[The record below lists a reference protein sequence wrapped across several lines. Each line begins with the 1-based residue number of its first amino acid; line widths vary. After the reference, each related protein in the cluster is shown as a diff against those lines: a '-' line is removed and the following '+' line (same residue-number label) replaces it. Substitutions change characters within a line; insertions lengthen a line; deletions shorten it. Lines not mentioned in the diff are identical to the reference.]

1 MKHPVTIDKGRQVE
15 IQGPGCTYRQIHLHM
30 NTGEIL
36 IIGENGYKICCI
48 LRIDIEFEMGE
59 N

>member
-1 MKHPVTIDKGRQVE
+1 MHM
-15 IQGPGCTYRQIHLHM
+15 YRQIHLHM
-30 NTGEIL
+30 KPGEIL

-59 N
+59 NKVKMGKVKNLKWDI